1 MTPAPP
7 DQSYGKRHAEPP
19 FRRIFQRVQWF
30 ARPAASP
37 CVGNFLAA
45 GLVQKHPT
53 SYAAEVDTPPVL
65 ITFDL
70 LYVKRRD
77 VSRPPLRDRRA
88 GSRISSATPT

>member
-53 SYAAEVDTPPVL
+53 SYACGGWQSESISQGSPHGSTGNPPTAACL
-65 ITFDL
+65 
-70 LYVKRRD
+70 
-77 VSRPPLRDRRA
+77 VSIL
-88 GSRISSATPT
+88 